1 MAVIV
6 ASHQPN
12 FIPNMGYFYKMDC
25 ATLFTISD
33 HCTFS
38 RSEYINFNY
47 VSMNGKRMKLTV
59 PVSSHSKPINET
71 ELADWDK
78 NKKKIWNTLQTCY
91 GKHEYFKL
99 YKDDLKQIIM
109 GDYKYISE
117 LNLSLI
123 KFIRSKFKID
133 TPIIKES
140 DLFSK
145 KKSPTEEIK
154 DICYLTQADYYL
166 SGKGAQS
173 YLKSDDIKPYKLIWS
188 NYVPCTEEYSALHY
202 LFVYGPNAM
211 KKYDKER
218 EALLHGI

>member
-1 MAVIV
+1 
-6 ASHQPN
+6 
-12 FIPNMGYFYKMDC
+12 MG
-25 ATLFTISD
+25 
-33 HCTFS
+33 
-38 RSEYINFNY
+38 E
-47 VSMNGKRMKLTV
+47 
-59 PVSSHSKPINET
+59 
-71 ELADWDK
+71 
-78 NKKKIWNTLQTCY
+78 
-91 GKHEYFKL
+91 
-99 YKDDLKQIIM
+99 
-109 GDYKYISE
+109 YKYISE

-140 DLFSK
+140 DFFSK
-145 KKSPTEEIK
+145 KKSPAEEIK

-188 NYVPCTEEYSALHY
+188 NYEPCEEEYSALHY

-211 KKYDKER
+211 KKYEKER